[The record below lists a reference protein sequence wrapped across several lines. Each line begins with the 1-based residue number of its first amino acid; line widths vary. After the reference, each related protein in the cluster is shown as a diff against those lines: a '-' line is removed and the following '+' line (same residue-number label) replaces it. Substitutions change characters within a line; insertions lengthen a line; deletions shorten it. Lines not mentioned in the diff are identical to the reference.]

1 MNLIDFSKDVISIS
15 DTGLVRK
22 ANEDNCYV
30 TETPNGFLF
39 VVCDGM
45 GGHVGGARASAIA
58 VNSIVKFLSKEHY
71 AAVGQALED
80 ALNFANRQILSV
92 ASEYPELKGMGTT
105 ACILLLRDDRAYFA
119 HIGDSRIYLY
129 CSRQQKLHRLTKDH
143 SVVQGLVDQGVISEA
158 EAENHPNKNRI
169 LKTLG
174 IKKDIQPD
182 ICTMP
187 VLPAKDDV
195 FLICSDG
202 LSGMVNDELLQ
213 HILEQKVSLQE
224 KGDNMLTFAKQ
235 AGGTDNITLQ
245 LIHISNSPH
254 ANPVFVSKNSPYP
267 VYSDNKRNRSN
278 KLFIALTAL
287 FVAVIVCG
295 TLFLLNPFKTGE
307 DAKNIRPANVEAAKE
322 PAWKKLAVS
331 MKHLK
336 DDVQKQERYFQKNRD
351 GNIID
356 GIIVYRDDS
365 YFVGKFREFTL
376 EDGIQYAAKT
386 GDLYNKDGSL
396 KEKDIKYDY

>member
-1 MNLIDFSKDVISIS
+1 MNLIDFNKDVLAVT
-15 DTGLVRK
+15 DVGLVRK
-22 ANEDNCYV
+22 ANEDNCYAI
-30 TETPNGFLF
+30 ETPNGFLF

-58 VNSIVKFLSKEHY
+58 VNSIANFFTKEHY

-80 ALNFANRQILSV
+80 ALNFANRQILYV
-92 ASEYPELKGMGTT
+92 ASEQPELKGMGTT
-105 ACILLLRDDRAYFA
+105 ACVLLLRDDKAYFA
-119 HIGDSRIYLY
+119 HIGDSRIYFY
-129 CSRQQKLHRLTKDH
+129 CSKQQKLHRLTKDH

-158 EAENHPNKNRI
+158 EAEHHPNKNRI

-202 LSGMVNDELLQ
+202 LSGMVNDGLLL

-254 ANPVFVSKNSPYP
+254 TNSVFVSKNSPYSA
-267 VYSDNKRNRSN
+267 YSGNKKRKWN
-278 KLFIALTAL
+278 KSLIAIIAL
-287 FVAVIVCG
+287 FVVAVICG
-295 TLFLLNPFKTGE
+295 TLFLLNNKTE
-307 DAKNIRPANVEAAKE
+307 KDAKNMQPTNVVVNKE
-322 PAWKKLAVS
+322 PAWKKLVVN

-336 DDVQKQERYFQKNRD
+336 DDTQKQYKYFQKSQD
-351 GNIID
+351 GKIIN
-356 GIIVYRDDS
+356 GVIVYPGDS
-365 YFVGKFREFTL
+365 YFVGYFMDNGGENYGEL
-376 EDGIQYAAKT
+376 EGYIY
-386 GDLYNKDGSL
+386 
-396 KEKDIKYDY
+396 DINGNFDKPFK